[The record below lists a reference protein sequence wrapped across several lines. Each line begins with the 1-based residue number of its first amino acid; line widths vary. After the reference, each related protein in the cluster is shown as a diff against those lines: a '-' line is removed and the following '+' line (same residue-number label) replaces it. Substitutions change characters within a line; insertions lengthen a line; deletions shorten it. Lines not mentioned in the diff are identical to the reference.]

1 MADGHI
7 VAWMTEEQADEH
19 IAARKAKLSQLEAT
33 LKAAHADLKQAQA
46 ERKLFTPHARTGALV
61 PPEQAP
67 DPEGEPT
74 ENATASA
81 GAATASGKVGR

>member
-19 IAARKAKLSQLEAT
+19 IAARKAKLGQLEDT
-33 LKAAHADLKQAQA
+33 IKAARDDLKQAQS
-46 ERKLFTPHARTGALV
+46 ERKLFTPHPRTGALV
-61 PPEQAP
+61 PPDEEVGA
-67 DPEGEPT
+67 EPT

-81 GAATASGKVGR
+81 GAAEASGKVGR